1 MKKELQRILLISV
14 FLIIGCVIGYFLAI
28 YQIHQFNDPAYIA
41 LLTHK
46 NMTVPQPIGIV
57 PFTILFGLLFSGIPT
72 GLIFFSHISRNW
84 FTVLAPNIIIAFIT
98 FPIYTLAGA
107 ISSIPFIIYNAYHLI
122 KDRK

>member
-1 MKKELQRILLISV
+1 MKKELQRILLISI

-28 YQIHQFNDPAYIA
+28 YQIHQFNDPEFIA
-41 LLTHK
+41 LFAHK

-57 PFTILFGLLFSGIPT
+57 PCTILFGLLFSGIPT
-72 GLIFFSHISRNW
+72 GLIFFSHIVRNW
-84 FTVLAPNIIIAFIT
+84 LTVLAPKVIIGFIT

-107 ISSIPFIIYNAYHLI
+107 VGSIPFIIYNAYHLI

>member
-72 GLIFFSHISRNW
+72 GLIFFSHISRKW
-84 FTVLAPNIIIAFIT
+84 FTMLAPKIIIAFIT